1 MLLNMPKSYI
11 LVSSNSQPLTK
22 EEELWREKQPLRP
35 LSLLNSRIL
44 VEVSH
49 RFLTR
54 VKEHWRKAVFQKQV
68 ADCYTVGP

>member
-1 MLLNMPKSYI
+1 MLLNMPESYI
-11 LVSSNSQPLTK
+11 LISSLKKGNSGGRSNLYAK
-22 EEELWREKQPLRP
+22 
-35 LSLLNSRIL
+35 SFNSGIL

-68 ADCYTVGP
+68 ADCYTVGL